1 MPSDEEEYVVTPIKR
16 DQQMLES
23 PATIK
28 VITKE
33 EIECYG
39 YETLGE
45 LLRAQHEI
53 DIINNSVF
61 TTVSIRGCSGVVGSE
76 RILVL
81 VNGRPVN
88 TVITG
93 SIEPCMIKLDN
104 VERVEIMRSPCS
116 AVYGANAFA
125 GVINII
131 TTLIQDTTLGITSV
145 LSGETM
151 IDKNSYSESKT
162 STGHAE
168 FCRIIYNNQVDD
180 TVGFSIASSYLN
192 KGGAISNA
200 ELENKTVALKVKLID
215 IKNTDVILY
224 MGTSEGRMG
233 LPKYDISRD
242 ITGTYRMTGKLSI
255 TSKYLDMIYRR
266 LIDPVSDIT
275 IRLYRELTEFEFQLP
290 VLRLLPDGSKEWQE
304 EYPVYPETLTGLEV
318 QYNWLVNEQNFI
330 TTGIDVKHEITEVSH
345 YIKKSPGLIDDV
357 YYDSVNKRYTSNT
370 KAIYIHNEYKPN
382 SQLTLTSGLRYDYQS
397 IYKDIYSPRVAVI
410 YRLKDKPTVLRCAV
424 ARAFRV
430 PNIAEQYSQQY
441 FGSVLVQ
448 KTPSQKSLSPETII
462 GYEAGISHQFRD
474 DDKIE
479 VIVFKNEMDNLIDAP
494 YTMGTKTMPVRREYI
509 NQGSAE
515 TKGIEITLQKNFP
528 EQQITGILNYTYMD
542 TCFTTSREKKKMP
555 YIPENKLTLKL
566 EYMPKDTLH
575 VGVKV
580 TWVGKRMSAVNKYLD
595 TSEDIS
601 ELPAYSVVDTY
612 LRWRLNNTTLLHVV
626 INNLFDTDYKTGP
639 GLRTTY
645 RRAIQIGVN
654 CNINF
659 M

>member
-1 MPSDEEEYVVTPIKR
+1 
-16 DQQMLES
+16 
-23 PATIK
+23 
-28 VITKE
+28 
-33 EIECYG
+33 
-39 YETLGE
+39 
-45 LLRAQHEI
+45 
-53 DIINNSVF
+53 
-61 TTVSIRGCSGVVGSE
+61 
-76 RILVL
+76 
-81 VNGRPVN
+81 
-88 TVITG
+88 
-93 SIEPCMIKLDN
+93 
-104 VERVEIMRSPCS
+104 
-116 AVYGANAFA
+116 
-125 GVINII
+125 
-131 TTLIQDTTLGITSV
+131 
-145 LSGETM
+145 
-151 IDKNSYSESKT
+151 
-162 STGHAE
+162 
-168 FCRIIYNNQVDD
+168 
-180 TVGFSIASSYLN
+180 
-192 KGGAISNA
+192 
-200 ELENKTVALKVKLID
+200 
-215 IKNTDVILY
+215 
-224 MGTSEGRMG
+224 
-233 LPKYDISRD
+233 
-242 ITGTYRMTGKLSI
+242 
-255 TSKYLDMIYRR
+255 
-266 LIDPVSDIT
+266 
-275 IRLYRELTEFEFQLP
+275 
-290 VLRLLPDGSKEWQE
+290 
-304 EYPVYPETLTGLEV
+304 
-318 QYNWLVNEQNFI
+318 
-330 TTGIDVKHEITEVSH
+330 
-345 YIKKSPGLIDDV
+345 
-357 YYDSVNKRYTSNT
+357 
-370 KAIYIHNEYKPN
+370 
-382 SQLTLTSGLRYDYQS
+382 
-397 IYKDIYSPRVAVI
+397 VI